1 MRKENICL
9 LLSLALLVS
18 SCQTPTAREIARFN
32 GRPDFEV
39 PCIANG
45 DGTCYQDGELMN
57 TTNMICGSTNAFN
70 QVQDWIEF
78 LEFSRYK
85 CLKYGRC
92 K

>member
-1 MRKENICL
+1 MRKENFYL
-9 LLSLALLVS
+9 LLSLVFLVT
-18 SCQTPTAREIARFN
+18 SCQTPTAREIAKFN
-32 GRPDFEV
+32 GRPDFEP

-45 DGTCYQDGELMN
+45 DGTCYQDGELRD
-57 TTNMICGSTNAFN
+57 TTNMVCGSTFTFD

-78 LEFSRYK
+78 LEFNRYK